1 MWRSVHHGEAHAQH
15 GTAAVDVDLWGLR
28 SAQGRTRPVRVAL
41 RPRGPHLRVSGAR
54 GHDLAGLY
62 VGSPAVPH
70 RRLRRAPRG
79 GLRARGRA
87 AENPMNL
94 FLLLFGLFV
103 MPGPVITDA
112 GYCPDVMSAACPV
125 RDYYPRN
132 LRITAVGQD
141 VYYFVDAQPPTHVCF
156 VP

>member
-1 MWRSVHHGEAHAQH
+1 
-15 GTAAVDVDLWGLR
+15 
-28 SAQGRTRPVRVAL
+28 
-41 RPRGPHLRVSGAR
+41 
-54 GHDLAGLY
+54 
-62 VGSPAVPH
+62 
-70 RRLRRAPRG
+70 
-79 GLRARGRA
+79 
-87 AENPMNL
+87 MNL

-156 VP
+156 VPLVVYRQYGIGQEAPSTCIWRERLP